1 MLVLKLFWWLVHFIF
16 IVFLLFHPAIVLAFL
31 LLKKRQIAKNEIAKT
46 EKKAHFAC
54 IITAYKQLEICWPL
68 VDSLLQQQY
77 EHYTIYLVAD
87 DCKAITED
95 LPYNETMTDN
105 LLVLRPTEKLGSKL
119 KSIRY
124 AIANFRQKHEA
135 IIIFDPDN
143 LAIPDFLS
151 ISNRYFQAGY
161 KAVQGQR
168 TAKNLETI
176 YACADSISE
185 LYANYTGRFVPF
197 QLGGSSAVAG
207 SAMLIELDLYQ
218 KYLKS
223 AAICEDLATNKV
235 IVAEDNILQ
244 NFLVA
249 QNYRIA
255 FAKNAIVFDEK
266 VSSAKQVERQRAR
279 WIFSYFQHAKTA
291 ANMLWQ
297 GAKNRSWN
305 QFLFGFTTLFP
316 PFFILILGSVALAG
330 IDVLFGATFFA
341 GYLLLAVLAFII
353 NFFAVLYLAK
363 APKIIWQSLWGLP
376 FFVLNQILALL
387 QIRKLNTDFMITE
400 KKHHIS
406 IEDMQQ
412 KNDKKL

>member
-1 MLVLKLFWWLVHFIF
+1 MLIFKLFWWLVHLVF
-16 IVFLLFHPAIVLAFL
+16 IVFLLFHPIIVLAFL
-31 LLKKRQIAKNEIAKT
+31 LLKKRQVAKNEVKT
-46 EKKAHFAC
+46 TDKNAHFAC
-54 IITAYKQLEICWPL
+54 VITAYKQLDICWPL
-68 VDSLLQQQY
+68 VDSLMQQQY

-87 DCKAITED
+87 DCEDTADD
-95 LPYNETMTDN
+95 LPYNEEMTND
-105 LLVLRPTEKLGSKL
+105 LLILRPTEKLGSKL
-119 KSIRY
+119 KSIQY
-124 AIANFRQKHEA
+124 AMANFKQKHEA
-135 IIIFDPDN
+135 LIIFDPDN
-143 LAIPDFLS
+143 LAIPDFLT
-151 ISNRYFQAGY
+151 IANQYFQAGY

-207 SAMLIELDLYQ
+207 SAMLIDTELYQ
-218 KYLKS
+218 AYLDS
-223 AAICEDLATNKV
+223 EAVAEDLKTDKV

-255 FAKNAIVFDEK
+255 FAQKAIVFDEK
-266 VSSAKQVERQRAR
+266 VSTAKQVERQRAR
-279 WIFSYFQHAKTA
+279 WIFSYFQHAQTA
-291 ANMLWQ
+291 AEMLWQ
-297 GAKNRSWN
+297 GVKNRSWN
-305 QFLFGFTTLFP
+305 QFLFGGTTLFP
-316 PFFILILGSVALAG
+316 PFFILVLGSVALAG

-406 IEDMQQ
+406 IEDAQQ

>member
-1 MLVLKLFWWLVHFIF
+1 M
-16 IVFLLFHPAIVLAFL
+16 
-31 LLKKRQIAKNEIAKT
+31 AKNEIAT
-46 EKKAHFAC
+46 SHKKAHFAC
-54 IITAYKQLEICWPL
+54 IITAYKQLDICWPL

-87 DCKAITED
+87 DCEAMTTD
-95 LPYNETMTDN
+95 LPYNETMSND
-105 LLVLRPTEKLGSKL
+105 LLVLRPNEKLGSKL
-119 KSIRY
+119 KSIQY
-124 AIANFRQKHEA
+124 AIANFRQDHEA

-143 LAIPDFLS
+143 LAVPDFLA
-151 ISNRYFQAGY
+151 IANQYFQAGY

-207 SAMLIELDLYQ
+207 SAMMIDTELYQ
-218 KYLKS
+218 KYLDSDEIFK
-223 AAICEDLATNKV
+223 DLATDKV

-297 GAKNRSWN
+297 GAKNRNWN
-305 QFLFGFTTLFP
+305 QFLFGGTTLFP
-316 PFFILILGSVALAG
+316 PFFILILGAVALAG
-330 IDVLFGATFFA
+330 VDILLGATFFA
-341 GYLLLAVLAFII
+341 GYLLLALFAFVI

-363 APKIIWQSLWGLP
+363 APKVIWQSLWGLP

-406 IEDMQQ
+406 IKDIQQ
-412 KNDKKL
+412 KNDKK